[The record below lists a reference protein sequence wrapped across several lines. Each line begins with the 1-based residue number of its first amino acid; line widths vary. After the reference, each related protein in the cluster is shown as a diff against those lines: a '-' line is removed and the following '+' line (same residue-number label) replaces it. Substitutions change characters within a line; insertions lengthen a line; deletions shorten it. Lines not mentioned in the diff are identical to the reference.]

1 MNVAIIGGS
10 GGIGRAFI
18 DNLLEQSD
26 VSRIHATYYNSEPGY
41 SHRDVSWERVDITEE
56 SSVQAWCET
65 LGEIDWVINAA
76 GILHDA
82 GNAPEKS
89 IRRLDPGFFLR
100 SMSVNALSTLLIAK
114 HAQDKFKHGR
124 PAVFAAVSAKV
135 GSIQDNR
142 LGGWY
147 SYRASKAALNMC
159 IRTLAVEWKR
169 TLPNVTVAA
178 LHPGTTDTGLSK
190 PFQKNVPEG
199 KLFSPEYS
207 TACMID
213 VLRSLDPE
221 RSGQFWAYDGASL
234 PW

>member
-1 MNVAIIGGS
+1 MNIAIVGGS
-10 GGIGRAFI
+10 GGMGRGFI
-18 DNLLEQSD
+18 DNLLKQD
-26 VSRIHATYYNSEPGY
+26 DAGHIHATYYSSEPRY
-41 SHRDVSWERVDITEE
+41 SHRNVSWERVDITDE
-56 SSVQAWCET
+56 SSVQAWCES
-65 LGEIDWVINAA
+65 LGEIDWLINAA

-82 GNAPEKS
+82 DHGPEKS
-89 IRRLDPGFFLR
+89 IRRLDPGFFLK
-100 SMSVNALSTLLIAK
+100 SMSVNSLATLLIAK
-114 HAQDKFKHGR
+114 HVQGKFKHGR
-124 PAVFAAVSAKV
+124 SAVFAAVSARV

-178 LHPGTTDTGLSK
+178 LHPGTTDTALSE

-199 KLFSPEYS
+199 KLFSPGYS

-213 VLRSLDPE
+213 VLRGLCPAQ
-221 RSGQFWAYDGASL
+221 SGQFWAYDGSSL